1 MDKIDA
7 FAHILPP
14 KFYSEMLD
22 IDPDLPD
29 KIPFI
34 KNQVILDVNER
45 RKHMTKGV
53 KQIISLAN
61 ANPEDY
67 VDPYYAARMCREVND
82 ELAKTV
88 EDNPDLFYGAV
99 AAVPM
104 NNISEAV
111 KIINEQ
117 VAKNKH
123 LLGIQLFTRM
133 LGRSI
138 ADEQYRP
145 VLNAINNH
153 RLIIWLHP
161 VFDNRKPDNN
171 LVFSWEYELS
181 QAMQDIVLGGVYD
194 KFPNLKILVHH
205 AGAMVPF
212 FAGRI
217 KYILGEE
224 KLKQFKKFYVDT
236 AILGNPEALHLAIDF
251 FGLKHV
257 IFGTDAPLGIA
268 PAGATDVILDAIS
281 QLDIS
286 DEDKQAI
293 LSQNIDDFI
302 HHKKLD

>member
-14 KFYSEMLD
+14 KFYGEILD

-29 KIPFI
+29 KMPFI

-61 ANPEDY
+61 ISPEDY
-67 VDPYYAARMCREVND
+67 VDPYYAARMCRDVND

-104 NNISEAV
+104 NNVSEAV

-117 VAKNKH
+117 VAKNEH

-138 ADEQYRP
+138 ADEQYHP

-205 AGAMVPF
+205 AGAMAPF
-212 FAGRI
+212 SAGRI

-236 AILGNPEALHLAIDF
+236 AILGNPGALQLTIDF

-257 IFGTDAPLGIA
+257 VFGTDAPLGIP
-268 PAGATDVILDAIS
+268 PAGATDVILNATD

>member
-257 IFGTDAPLGIA
+257 VFGTDAPLGIA
-268 PAGATDVILDAIS
+268 PAGATDVILDAIN

>member
-14 KFYSEMLD
+14 KFYGEMLN

-29 KIPFI
+29 KMPFI
-34 KNQVILDVNER
+34 KNKAMLDVNER

-67 VDPYYAARMCREVND
+67 VDPYYAARMCRDVND
-82 ELAKTV
+82 ELVKTV
-88 EDNPDLFYGAV
+88 EDNPDLFHGAV

-117 VAKNKH
+117 VAKNEH

-194 KFPNLKILVHH
+194 KFPNLKILIHH

-217 KYILGEE
+217 KHILGEE

-268 PAGATDVILDAIS
+268 PAGATDVILDAIN

-286 DEDKQAI
+286 DEGKQAI

>member
-14 KFYSEMLD
+14 KFYGEMLD

-29 KIPFI
+29 KMPFI
-34 KNQVILDVNER
+34 KNQVMLDAKER

-117 VAKNKH
+117 VAKNEH

-257 IFGTDAPLGIA
+257 VFGTDAPLGIA
-268 PAGATDVILDAIS
+268 PAGATDVILDAIN

>member
-14 KFYSEMLD
+14 KFYGEMLD

-29 KIPFI
+29 KMPFI
-34 KNQVILDVNER
+34 KNQVMLDVNER

-67 VDPYYAARMCREVND
+67 VDPYYAARMCRDVND
-82 ELAKTV
+82 ELTKTV

-117 VAKNKH
+117 VAKNEH

-257 IFGTDAPLGIA
+257 IFGTDAPLDIA
-268 PAGATDVILDAIS
+268 PAGATDVILDAIN

>member
-212 FAGRI
+212 LAGRI